1 MRRMFYV
8 PLMPTGITC
17 ILLFVWLSTSAFA
30 TQEQSWGLLGDE
42 ATLEVLTVDH
52 AGHEHWSKF
61 WWVIVDGQLY
71 LRLGSRGADRIEGNR
86 NKPFVSVKI
95 GGQRFD
101 DVRAIP
107 APEKAEA
114 VAEAMAKKYTL
125 DLLIRY
131 FPHPL
136 TVRLERGL

>member
-1 MRRMFYV
+1 MFHD
-8 PLMPTGITC
+8 PLMQIRVWATSC
-17 ILLFVWLSTSAFA
+17 LLFVWLNASAVA

-42 ATLEVLTVDH
+42 STLEVLTVDH
-52 AGHEHWSKF
+52 TGNEHWSTF

-71 LRLGSRGADRIEGNR
+71 LRLGSQGAARIEGNR

-101 DVRAIP
+101 DVRVVP
-107 APEKAEA
+107 VPEKTEA
-114 VAEAMAKKYTL
+114 VADAMAKKYTL

-131 FPHPL
+131 VPHPL
-136 TVRLERGL
+136 TVRLERGV